1 MASGVASIQSQITF
15 LYYDDLRQ
23 AEEFY
28 GQVMGFE
35 LVEDQRWA
43 KIYRVSGNV
52 FVGVVAGEKGFR
64 RPQSY
69 NAVLLTLV
77 ASDVPQSYN
86 AVLLTLVASDVDA
99 WYDRLLKA
107 GVKLLTDVQ
116 DKEDIQIRCFFF
128 EDPGGYALEVQQF
141 LRPDLVEI
149 FHGTRCDCPEPGG
162 EC

>member
-1 MASGVASIQSQITF
+1 MAPGLASVQSQITF

-43 KIYRVSGNV
+43 KIYRVSSNG
-52 FVGVVAGEKGFR
+52 FVGIVAGEKGFR

-77 ASDVPQSYN
+77 S
-86 AVLLTLVASDVDA
+86 SDVDA
-99 WYDRLLKA
+99 WYDHLQEA

-116 DKEDIQIRCFFF
+116 EKEDIQIRCFFF
-128 EDPGGYALEVQQF
+128 E
-141 LRPDLVEI
+141 
-149 FHGTRCDCPEPGG
+149 
-162 EC
+162 

>member
-1 MASGVASIQSQITF
+1 MASDLAGIQSQITF
-15 LYYDDLRQ
+15 LYYDDLWK

-43 KIYRVSGNV
+43 KIYRVSGSG
-52 FVGVVAGEKGFR
+52 FVGIVAGEKGFR
-64 RPQSY
+64 RPQ
-69 NAVLLTLV
+69 
-77 ASDVPQSYN
+77 PYN
-86 AVLLTLVASDVDA
+86 AVLLTLVASDVDV
-99 WYDRLLKA
+99 WYEHLQKA
-107 GVKLLTDVQ
+107 GIKLLTTVQ

-141 LRPDLVEI
+141 LRPDLVEV
-149 FHGTRCDCPEPGG
+149 FHSPTTRCECQEPGA

>member
-1 MASGVASIQSQITF
+1 MASDLVGIDSQITF

-23 AEEFY
+23 AQECY
-28 GQVMGFE
+28 GQVMGFD
-35 LVEDQRWA
+35 LVEDQCWA
-43 KIYRVSGNV
+43 KIYRVSGNS
-52 FVGVVAGEKGFR
+52 FVGIVAGEKGFR
-64 RPQSY
+64 RPQPY

-77 ASDVPQSYN
+77 S
-86 AVLLTLVASDVDA
+86 SDVDA
-99 WYDRLLKA
+99 WYGRLQEA

-116 DKEDIQIRCFFF
+116 DKQDIRIRCFFF

-149 FHGTRCDCPEPGG
+149 FHGRRSECSEPGG